1 MIELEITPRESS
13 NLMIRAMWF
22 IERLVGDVK
31 ELRGNV
37 EILKEQRRAVVRER
51 NLLREMVGAGNKE
64 DNKEEGSMG
73 NGVIRGLGQ

>member
-1 MIELEITPRESS
+1 
-13 NLMIRAMWF
+13 MIRAMWF